1 MQTEGQGVARM
12 HMQGGC
18 RACGGWVG
26 RRTQMCTQNE
36 AIPIA
41 QPPHVRAG
49 GDLSGDGDGGE
60 GIGDT
65 GGRAA

>member
-12 HMQGGC
+12 RMQGGC

-41 QPPHVRAG
+41 HRT
-49 GDLSGDGDGGE
+49 S
-60 GIGDT
+60 
-65 GGRAA
+65 GRAEI